1 MTNDIRVLIVDDH
14 PVVRIGIGG
23 MLENQPDFQIVGD
36 AENGEI
42 ALALI
47 KERQPD
53 VVLMDLRMPVMDGI
67 ETTRRVRAEHPQ
79 VQVLI
84 LTTYDSDTDIVTA
97 IDAGAVGY
105 ILKDSPRDILY
116 DAIRAASKGDSVLAP
131 RVASR
136 LLAHVR
142 KPVQEQTQLSE
153 REIEV
158 LRLVSEGNT
167 NKHIGKV
174 LHISVATVKTHLIHI
189 FQKLDVPDRASAVR
203 EAIERGL
210 LS

>member
-14 PVVRIGIGG
+14 PVVRTGIIG
-23 MLENQPDFQIVGD
+23 MLENQADFQIVGD
-36 AENGEI
+36 ADNGEV
-42 ALALI
+42 ALRLI
-47 KERQPD
+47 KERKPD

-67 ETTRRVRAEHPQ
+67 ETTRRVHEEYPQ
-79 VQVLI
+79 VHVLI
-84 LTTYDSDTDIVTA
+84 LTTYDTDTDIVTA

-105 ILKDSPRDILY
+105 LLKDAPRNTLY
-116 DAIRAASKGDSVLAP
+116 DAIRAASRGESVLAP
-131 RVASR
+131 SVASR
-136 LLAHVR
+136 LLAHMR
-142 KPVQEQTQLSE
+142 KPVQEQKQLSE
-153 REIEV
+153 REIDV

-167 NKHIGKV
+167 NKQIGKV

-210 LS
+210 LT